1 MKSNFA
7 FLKEY
12 WPDMA
17 QIGET
22 AEEYLYSDPNACI
35 YKLGMLAERITSE
48 MFTIEKIVMP
58 EDDTQVN
65 KLRVLKREGIL
76 PANIDNILYALRKAR
91 NEAVHAGAGDTA
103 KAETLLR
110 MTHSLCSWFMEVYG
124 DWNFQSEPFVMPT
137 DKSKQPDYAEIL
149 KSHEEKI
156 EELMAQVEEII
167 TVAAAKSKEDR
178 AKHAETVSEQIE
190 LSGPEEEYLIAEQV
204 RLEVDALPVVN
215 FALQQNGVPVIKGI
229 TIVNQSDQSLNDLDL
244 HISSQPD
251 MCLEVDKHIEC
262 VPMNSSFSVKDIK
275 LELNGD
281 FLAQLTER
289 ISGFLKVS
297 LVSDGNLLSS
307 ETVPISV
314 LAYDEW
320 HGSIIYPEI
329 ISAFVTPNHPEITKI
344 VARTAELLG
353 QWTGDPSLDAYQ
365 SKDVNRVLKQ
375 AAAVYS
381 ALHEENIV
389 YAVAPASFERVG
401 QRVRLCDAVMQQKMG
416 TCLDLSLLYASCL
429 EAIGLNPILILQK
442 GHMFAGLWLEETSF
456 SESIQDDASLVTK
469 RLAEGINEIAVV
481 ECTAF
486 VDGRDVSFDN
496 ARRSAE
502 EKMNNFEALE
512 YIIDVKR
519 ARLSGVRPIPMRIMT
534 ADGWR
539 VVRENKDDSD
549 GRNVPKSVLGAINT
563 DDVTQTPATRKL
575 RWERKL
581 LDIGLRNT
589 LINLRLTKSVI
600 PILASSLD
608 ELEDSLSGGSDF
620 SVLAR
625 PIDWQFSDAV
635 SFDNIHELGPYEQLI
650 SSEFHNK
657 RLRAIY
663 TENELEDA
671 IKNVYRSAKTSL
683 EENGANTLFLALGI
697 LKWYENPKSTKPRY
711 APLVLLPVEMVRKSV
726 AQGYVI
732 RLRDEEPQMNI
743 TMLEKIKQDFGIVVD
758 GLDPLPLDDHGVDV
772 RKVFTI
778 LRKAVMEQKNW
789 DILESAYLGIFSF
802 SQFVM
807 WNDIRNRSEDL
818 EKNKIVKSLMEGRL
832 CWDAEAMEIGDTV
845 SEDDVFL
852 PIAADAS
859 QLFAIKEAGKG
870 NTFVLHGPPGT
881 GKSQTITAMIAN
893 ALAQGETVLFV
904 AEKMAALEVVQKR
917 LENIG
922 IGPFCLELHS
932 NKSKKKDVLEQ
943 LQQAADV
950 VKKQTQEK
958 YLQRVE
964 QIKKLRKD
972 LDCYAVAIHQRRP
985 CGMSLYEL
993 INEYEANKISRE
1005 LTQFDHE
1012 LIKAMDS
1019 KTFEDQ
1025 TILVERLVAA
1035 AKAVGHPYNH
1045 PLSPIRCKE
1054 YSQQFRILI
1063 PQATEK
1069 YREQLLDLKSKA
1081 DAFCDAVPLS
1091 CSTKTGIERSAEV
1104 AKQMLMW
1111 YEFPQS
1117 WTKITSF
1124 ESFADDVKALS
1135 EQGKIAGKH
1144 KKELQQNWRDE
1155 FFDLDGQALM
1165 DEYQT
1170 AVSKW
1175 ALAKALGIGSLAK
1188 KLALYA
1194 KNGGKVSKADLP
1206 NQLFSLIKYQKAKA
1220 SMKEGLISVKS
1231 NLEGYYNGEETD
1243 WELLGGMIDNAAK
1256 SQKVI
1261 EKLTGTDELR
1271 KNFCGDPGIRDI
1283 VQNFYDAVAA
1293 TVEPKK
1299 AFDNLLDISQNDRTE
1314 WIGGQLSLLKSI
1326 NEHYDDIREWIMWKG
1341 IEADALKIGLKPVI
1355 EAYETGMPHEEI
1367 VKAYRREITKELAM
1381 DVIDNDPLLSS
1392 FAGPVFNEK
1401 VEQFRKMDAELTD
1414 LTRKEIFCRLAA
1426 NVPNFSRETAQ
1437 SSELNILLRAIK
1449 SGGRG
1454 LSIRK
1459 LFEQIPNIL
1468 PRLCPCMLM
1477 SPISAAQYLDPKR
1490 EPFDLVIFDEASQIP
1505 TCKAVGALARGKN
1518 AVVVGDPK
1526 QMPPTSF
1533 FETNAVDEEHI
1544 ETEDLESI
1552 LDDCLALNMPQTH
1565 LLWHY
1570 RSRHESLIAFSNHQF
1585 YDNRLYTFPSVNDRE
1600 NKVNIVYLDG
1610 TFERGKSRTNREE
1623 AKAVVAE
1630 LIKRCHDEQLS
1641 SQSIGV
1647 VTFNVSQQNLID
1659 DLLTDACKNDPKLEE
1674 WAYNSAE
1681 PLFIKNLEN
1690 VQGDERDVILF
1701 SVGYGPDQSG
1711 KVSMN
1716 FGPLNREGGW
1726 RRLNVAVSRAR
1737 CEMKVFSSLRP
1748 EQINLSRTSAEG
1760 VAALKAFLEYA
1771 AGQPLTEDEN
1781 TVKVYK
1787 EDCTGIIDSICNT
1800 LKENG
1805 YDTDRMV
1812 GHSEYKID
1820 IGIVDPENK
1829 DQYRCGI
1836 LLDGNSYSTAK
1847 TTRDREVAQKS
1858 VLKGLGWTVL
1868 RVWVMDWWDNP
1879 AKEMNR
1885 ILSFLR
1891 DGNDPDDSH
1900 NDKEA
1905 DEAADDTEKEETST
1919 DGFTRIESLGSVAG
1933 GGARTVA
1940 KAKTYEA
1947 IDLPQTEL
1955 FEQSD
1960 FYGTHYYDK
1969 RISENIQLLIEK
1981 EAPIT
1986 YSLLVKRIA
1995 QSFGF
2000 ARSGVRIQKKIDEIL
2015 RKMNLK
2021 TCVWKEQTYYWK
2033 NDQAPDEY
2041 AGMRYNG
2048 EGLAYRDIRE
2058 VPIQEITNAIC
2069 YVLFD
2074 QISLSEE
2081 DLAREAAKLLGYT
2094 RMGSNVIPA
2103 VKSAIKYAKFLYLIE
2118 QDAKG
2123 SLVLTTEGKERAQ
2136 DATGHVQLE
2145 TVEQNEKSSSASS
2158 GKKLTWDDFEEN
2170 YYDWADGTISAK
2182 IGQLTSIGDVDD
2194 VISVIEN
2201 FDADRNKTKLI
2212 KKAISLGCKFSV
2224 EHLLQLSETTDE
2236 GFNLV
2241 MNSIGQDEWANTQKV
2256 VETVRDF
2263 CGDEKADKIIMTAI
2277 DNGARVTLKDLG
2289 EMSGCIDD
2297 ETARNII
2304 YLIPPY
2310 LYSSDAVVSCAEE
2323 IEDEDLITAMIKRA
2337 MSNGC
2342 VFTKDQKEALEAY
2355 VDSDAFHLW

>member
-48 MFTIEKIVMP
+48 MFSIEKIVMP
-58 EDDTQVN
+58 EEDTQVN
-65 KLRVLKREGIL
+65 KLKVLKREGLL
-76 PANIDNILYALRKAR
+76 PQNIDNILYALRKAR
-91 NEAVHAGAGDTA
+91 NEAVHAGTGDTT
-103 KAETLLR
+103 KAETLLK
-110 MTHSLCSWFMEVYG
+110 MTYSLCCWFMEVYG
-124 DWNFQSEPFVMPT
+124 DWNYKNEPFTMPA
-137 DKSKQPDYAEIL
+137 DKSHQPDYAEIL

-167 TVAAAKSKEDR
+167 TLAAAKSKEDR

-190 LSGPEEEYLIAEQV
+190 LSGPEEDYLVAEQV
-204 RLEVDALPVVN
+204 RIEVDALPIVN
-215 FALQQNGVPVIKGI
+215 YALQQNGIPVIKGI
-229 TIVNQSDQSLNDLDL
+229 TIVNQSDQSLNDLEL
-244 HISSQPD
+244 YISSQPE
-251 MCLEVDKHIEC
+251 MCLEVNKHIEC
-262 VPMNSSFSVKDIK
+262 VPMKSTFSVRDIK
-275 LELNGD
+275 IDLNGE

-289 ISGFLKVS
+289 ISGFFKVS

-307 ETVPISV
+307 ETVPINV

-320 HGSIIYPEI
+320 HGSVIYPEI

-344 VARTAELLG
+344 VARASALLG

-381 ALHEENIV
+381 ALHEERIV
-389 YAVAPASFERVG
+389 YAVPPASFERIG
-401 QRVRLCDAVMQQKMG
+401 QRVRMCDAIMQQKMG

-429 EAIGLNPILILQK
+429 EAIGLNPLLILQK

-456 SESIQDDASLVTK
+456 SEPIQDDASLVTK

-486 VDGRDVSFDN
+486 VDGRDVTFDN
-496 ARRSAE
+496 ARKSAE

-519 ARLSGVRPIPMRIMT
+519 SRLSGVRPVPMRVMT
-534 ADGWR
+534 PDGWR
-539 VVRENKDDSD
+539 VVKEHKDDSD
-549 GRNVPKSVLGAINT
+549 EKNVPKNVLGAINT
-563 DDVTQTPATRKL
+563 DDVAQTPATRKL

-581 LDIGLRNT
+581 LDVGLRNA

-608 ELEDSLSGGSDF
+608 ELEDALSDGSDF
-620 SVLAR
+620 SVLAK
-625 PIDWQFSDAV
+625 PIDWQFSNAI

-663 TENELEDA
+663 TESELEDA

-683 EENGANTLFLALGI
+683 EENGANTLYLALGL

-711 APLVLLPVEMVRKSV
+711 APLVLIPVEMVRKSV
-726 AQGYVI
+726 AQGYII
-732 RLRDEEPQMNI
+732 RIRDDEPQMNI
-743 TMLEKIKQDFGIVVD
+743 TMLEKIKQDFGIEVD
-758 GLDPLPLDDHGVDV
+758 GVDPLPLDEHGVDV
-772 RKVFTI
+772 RRVFTI
-778 LRKAVMEQKNW
+778 LRKAIMEQKNW
-789 DILESAYLGIFSF
+789 DILESACLGIFSF

-807 WNDIRNRSEDL
+807 WNDLRNRSAEL

-832 CWDAEAMEIGDTV
+832 CWDAEPMEIGDSV

-852 PIAADAS
+852 PLSADAS

-870 NTFVLHGPPGT
+870 QTFVLHGPPGT

-893 ALAQGETVLFV
+893 AMAQGETVLFV

-932 NKSKKKDVLEQ
+932 NKSKKKDVLDQ

-950 VKKQTQEK
+950 VKKQPQEK
-958 YLQRVE
+958 FQQKVE
-964 QIKKLRKD
+964 QIQKLRKD
-972 LDCYAVAIHQRRP
+972 LDCYAVAIHQKRS

-1005 LTQFDHE
+1005 ITQFDRDF
-1012 LIKAMDS
+1012 IKTMDS

-1035 AKAVGHPYNH
+1035 ARAVGHPYNH

-1063 PQATEK
+1063 PQTTEK
-1069 YREQLLDLKSKA
+1069 YRDKLLDLKTKA
-1081 DAFCDAVPLS
+1081 DAFCEAVPLS
-1091 CSTKTGIERSAEV
+1091 CSTKSDLERSAEV
-1104 AKQMLMW
+1104 AKRMLIW
-1111 YEFPQS
+1111 YDVPQS
-1117 WTKITSF
+1117 WAKVPGF
-1124 ESFADDVKALS
+1124 ETFADNVKALA
-1135 EQGKIAGKH
+1135 EQGLLA
-1144 KKELQQNWRDE
+1144 KKYKTELQQNWRDE

-1165 DEYQT
+1165 NEYQT
-1170 AVSKW
+1170 AASKW
-1175 ALAKALGIGSLAK
+1175 VLSKALGISALAK
-1188 KLALYA
+1188 KMALYS
-1194 KNGGKVSKADLP
+1194 KNGGKVSKSDLP
-1206 NQLFSLIKYQKAKA
+1206 NQLFSLINYQKAKA
-1220 SMKEGLISVKS
+1220 AMKDSVEPVRS
-1231 NLEGYYNGEETD
+1231 QLEGYYKGEETD
-1243 WELLGGMIDNAAK
+1243 WQSLESMIENASK
-1256 SQKVI
+1256 SQNVMKT
-1261 EKLTGTDELR
+1261 LTGTDDIRKTLCGEARLKDTI
-1271 KNFCGDPGIRDI
+1271 KNF
-1283 VQNFYDAVAA
+1283 FDAVVAID
-1293 TVEPKK
+1293 EPQK
-1299 AFDNLLDISQNDRTE
+1299 AFDSLLDISQEDRDE
-1314 WIGGQLSLLKSI
+1314 WIGSQLVLLKSI
-1326 NEHYDDIREWIMWKG
+1326 NEHYDDIREWITWKG
-1341 IEADALKIGLKPVI
+1341 IEAEALKIGLKPVI

-1381 DVIDNDPLLSS
+1381 DVIDNDALLSS
-1392 FAGPVFNEK
+1392 FAGTVFNEK

-1414 LTRKEIFCRLAA
+1414 LTRKEIFSRLAA

-1449 SGGRG
+1449 NGGRG

-1533 FETNAVDEEHI
+1533 FETNTVDEEHI

-1600 NKVNIVYLDG
+1600 NKVSIVYLDG

-1630 LIKRCHDEQLS
+1630 LVKRCHDEQLS

-1659 DLLTDACKNDPKLEE
+1659 DLLTEACRKDSKLEE
-1674 WAYNSAE
+1674 WAYNAAE

-1748 EQINLSRTSAEG
+1748 EQINLSRTSSEG

-1781 TVKVYK
+1781 TVKDYK

-1800 LKENG
+1800 LKQHG

-1829 DQYRCGI
+1829 EQYLCGI
-1836 LLDGNSYSTAK
+1836 LLDGNTYGTAK
-1847 TTRDREVAQKS
+1847 STRDREIAQKS

-1879 AKEMNR
+1879 TKEMNR

-1891 DGNDPDDSH
+1891 DGEDPNDTTS
-1900 NDKEA
+1900 N
-1905 DEAADDTEKEETST
+1905 TEPEVIEEESENEETTSE
-1919 DGFTRIESLGSVAG
+1919 GFIRIGALDLGAG
-1933 GGARTVA
+1933 LNTRTVA
-1940 KAKTYEA
+1940 RAKVYEA
-1947 IDLPQTEL
+1947 VELPQTDL

-1960 FYGTHYYDK
+1960 FYATHYYDK
-1969 RISENIQLLIEK
+1969 RICDNIQILIDK
-1981 EAPIT
+1981 EAPLS
-1986 YSLLVKRIA
+1986 YNLLIKRIS

-2000 ARSGVRIQKKIDEIL
+2000 ARSGARIQKKIDDML
-2015 RKMNLK
+2015 QKMNLK
-2021 TCVWKEQTYYWK
+2021 TCVWKEQTYYWRT
-2033 NDQAPDEY
+2033 DQTPDEY
-2041 AGMRYNG
+2041 TGMRYNG

-2103 VKSAIKYAKFLYLIE
+2103 VESAIKYAKFLYLIE
-2118 QDAKG
+2118 QDNKG
-2123 SLVLTTEGKERAQ
+2123 SFILTAEGKERAQ
-2136 DATGHVQLE
+2136 AVTKCVQFDAVSLDG
-2145 TVEQNEKSSSASS
+2145 KRAS
-2158 GKKLTWDDFEEN
+2158 GAGAKRGLTWDAFYEK
-2170 YYDWADGTISAK
+2170 YDEWQPSTLKTKISQLVD
-2182 IGQLTSIGDVDD
+2182 IGSPDD
-2194 VISVIEN
+2194 VITVCSSLWEPEVG
-2201 FDADRNKTKLI
+2201 DKLI
-2212 KKAISLGCKFSV
+2212 AKAISLGCKFAVKQLLDVVGVSGNGVASICRSINTEELKQSSTISHIITAFDDYELGDSV
-2224 EHLLQLSETTDE
+2224 AR
-2236 GFNLV
+2236 V
-2241 MNSIGQDEWANTQKV
+2241 
-2256 VETVRDF
+2256 
-2263 CGDEKADKIIMTAI
+2263 AI
-2277 DNGARVTLKDLG
+2277 ENGAKMKLNDIKDIAPCVSE
-2289 EMSGCIDD
+2289 EMLTKLIDTVAPEDYNSNDVVDCIEVIDLDEISEKLIKKAVKYGCRF
-2297 ETARNII
+2297 T
-2304 YLIPPY
+2304 
-2310 LYSSDAVVSCAEE
+2310 EE
-2323 IEDEDLITAMIKRA
+2323 
-2337 MSNGC
+2337 
-2342 VFTKDQKEALEAY
+2342 QKETLATY
-2355 VDSDAFHLW
+2355 VDISIIR